1 MSELVPVVS
10 FTQERY
16 SVREDEGVL
25 TVSVERSGTI
35 EGRVLVLIATCHT
48 EGTATGEI

>member
-1 MSELVPVVS
+1 MPVVS

-25 TVSVERSGTI
+25 TVSVERSGTT
-35 EGRVLVLIATCHT
+35 EGHVLVLIATRPT